1 MGELFAARGIV
12 PVVVTS
18 PMCRCRDTAQI
29 AFGGKF
35 ATDPELREIAA
46 ADGARA
52 QAFERTALA
61 MIAAQ
66 RGKAPVVFVS
76 HQPNIERL
84 TLESIR
90 KGEAVVAR
98 VGEQGDFEVIGRMV
112 LAE

>member
-1 MGELFAARGIV
+1 
-12 PVVVTS
+12 
-18 PMCRCRDTAQI
+18 
-29 AFGGKF
+29 
-35 ATDPELREIAA
+35 
-46 ADGARA
+46 
-52 QAFERTALA
+52 
-61 MIAAQ
+61 
-66 RGKAPVVFVS
+66 VVFVS